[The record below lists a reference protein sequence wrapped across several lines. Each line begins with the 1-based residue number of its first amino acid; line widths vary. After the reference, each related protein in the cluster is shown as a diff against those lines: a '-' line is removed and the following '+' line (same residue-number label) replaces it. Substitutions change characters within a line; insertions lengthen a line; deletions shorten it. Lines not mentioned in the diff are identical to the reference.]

1 MIAAVSNFNSRLI
14 SKQSEVGNIINQ
26 ISTLENM
33 LSQQSFNLQELA
45 QNENGVD
52 MAKAIVDLQ
61 NQDYLLQVSQ
71 KLGSIILPQTL
82 LDYL

>member
-1 MIAAVSNFNSRLI
+1 
-14 SKQSEVGNIINQ
+14 
-26 ISTLENM
+26 M
-33 LSQQSFNLQELA
+33 LTQQSYNLQEAA

-52 MAKAIVDLQ
+52 VARAIVDLQ

-71 KLGSIILPQTL
+71 KLGAALLPKTL